1 MQTTVLVAHPSA
13 DLYGSDRMTLE
24 TVTAMRE
31 QDADVVVTLP
41 VDGPLAAEVRSRG
54 ARVVVHRVP
63 VLRKHALTP
72 RGFLALVATALAA
85 VPGSVR
91 LLREVRPGTVYVA
104 TVTLPLWLLLARCLG
119 LKTVCHVHEAERAQ
133 PRVVRRLLA
142 APLRLADKVLVN
154 SEVSRAVVV
163 EDCPAVA
170 SRVTVVRN
178 GVAPPPATVPPR
190 PELADPLRLVF
201 VGRLSARKGA
211 DLAVDAVGR
220 LAELGVPARLEIV
233 GDAAPGAPEYRE
245 ELLRR
250 IDAAGLGG
258 VVTLTGF
265 VPDVWPSLQAADVVL
280 VPSRGEESFGN
291 SAAEGVLAAR
301 PVLVADVAGLREAVG
316 PYPGA
321 RVVFAADPGA
331 WAAAVLDVRS
341 SWPALRAQVLR
352 DAEAA
357 ARDLA
362 PQRYRREMVAVLQG
376 GAPVRRPGPAA
387 EDLRL
392 VVAVLTY
399 RRPDELAELLP
410 LLAAQAAA
418 GPARA
423 DVLVVDNDPD
433 AGAADVVR
441 AAGLPGVRY
450 VHEPDPGIAAA
461 RNRAL
466 TESADADL
474 LVFIDD
480 DERPSER
487 WLAQLVATYERTGAA
502 GVVGPVVSE
511 FVGTPHPWV
520 AAGRFFDRRRLPT
533 GAAVDVAATNNLLL
547 DLHQVRAAGVT
558 FDRRYGLSGGSDS
571 LFTLRL
577 TRAGLRLVW
586 CDEAVVVDRVPAERS
601 TPRWVLA
608 RAFRMGNGWSRVSL
622 ELTPPVASA
631 ATRAG
636 LAGAGVAR
644 LAGGAARWGT
654 GALLRRTDLRARGAR
669 TLARGAGLV
678 AGAAGFVYAEY
689 RRPAAAA
696 PVDTVPVGRPA

>member
-1 MQTTVLVAHPSA
+1 
-13 DLYGSDRMTLE
+13 MTLE
-24 TVTAMRE
+24 TVTALRE
-31 QDADVVVTLP
+31 QDVDVVVTLP
-41 VDGPLAAEVRSRG
+41 VDGPLAAEARARG
-54 ARVVVHRVP
+54 ARVVVRRVP

-72 RGFLALVATALAA
+72 SGFLALAATALAA
-85 VPGSVR
+85 VPRSVR
-91 LLREVRPGTVYVA
+91 LLREVRPATVYVA
-104 TVTLPLWLLLARCLG
+104 TVTLPLWLLLARCLR
-119 LKTVCHVHEAERAQ
+119 LSTVCHVHEAERAQ

-142 APLRLADKVLVN
+142 APLRLASRIAVN

-170 SRVTVVRN
+170 ARVTVVRN
-178 GVAPPPATVPPR
+178 GVAAPPTTVPPR
-190 PELADPLRLVF
+190 PELTEPVRLVF

-211 DLAVDAVGR
+211 DLAVDAIAR
-220 LAELGVPARLEIV
+220 LAELGVATCLDIV
-233 GDAAPGAPEYRE
+233 GDVVPGAPEYRD
-245 ELLRR
+245 ELLGR

-265 VPDVWPSLQAADVVL
+265 VPDVWPHLQAADVVL

-291 SAAEGVLAAR
+291 AAAEGVLAAR
-301 PVLVADVAGLREAVG
+301 PVLVAGVAGLRGAVG
-316 PYPGA
+316 PYAGA
-321 RVVFAADPGA
+321 RVVLSADPEA

-341 SWPALRAQVLR
+341 SWPALRLQVLR

-362 PQRYRREMVAVLQG
+362 PQRYRREIADVVHGVGSPRPAPAV
-376 GAPVRRPGPAA
+376 
-387 EDLRL
+387 ENLRL

-399 RRPDELAELLP
+399 RRHDELAQLLP
-410 LLAAQAAA
+410 LLGAQAAA
-418 GPARA
+418 GRART

-450 VHEPDPGIAAA
+450 VHEPEPGIAAA

-480 DERPSER
+480 DERPDEA
-487 WLAQLVATYERTGAA
+487 WLAQLLATYERTGAA

-533 GAAVDVAATNNLLL
+533 GTPVDVAATNNLLL

-558 FDRRYGLSGGSDS
+558 FDARYGLSGGSDS

-601 TPRWVLA
+601 TPGWVLA

-622 ELTPPVASA
+622 ELTTSPVAST

-636 LAGAGVAR
+636 LVGAGAVR
-644 LAGGAARWGT
+644 LAGGVARWAT

-678 AGAAGFVYAEY
+678 TGAAGFVYAEY
-689 RRPAAAA
+689 RRPA
-696 PVDTVPVGRPA
+696 GRPA